1 MSPPLPE
8 RMARMEA
15 QLEHQAE
22 KFEEFRD
29 EMRAAVAKL
38 VQGQTETKEI
48 LTQAKGGWRVLVGIG
63 GAAGL
68 IGAAIMWALNAL
80 SPLISMLPR

>member
-1 MSPPLPE
+1 
-8 RMARMEA
+8 MARMEA

-68 IGAAIMWALNAL
+68 IGAAIMWLLDAMAPIL
-80 SPLISMLPR
+80 SVLPR